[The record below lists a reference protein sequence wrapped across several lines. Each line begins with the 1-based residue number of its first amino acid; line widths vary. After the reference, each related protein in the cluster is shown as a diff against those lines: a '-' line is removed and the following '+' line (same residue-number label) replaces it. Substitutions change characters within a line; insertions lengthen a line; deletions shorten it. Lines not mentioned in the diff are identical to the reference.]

1 MGFRLDNKGGTIL
14 FDGFELL
21 RNPGADEQL
30 SKEECHTAATLHGS
44 AINVVSSSD
53 RPKGCHYS
61 PEDISSPAFFYNA
74 YAGKAF
80 SSTAY
85 GGDYLAVCKGG
96 TAFPSPPSPPLPLED
111 TISKLAVAGEAAGYD
126 GIPVA
131 ALLIAAML
139 IAIPLVGTMYVAA
152 RHGVGKV
159 PLWFKLHL
167 SHSNPNVACFYL
179 PTEERCAM
187 RQKLCGRKGG
197 SLAPTQAVADVEFG
211 ARHRPRPLLPTPKG
225 SAPPASALASSRE
238 AELEAQVAELTQKN
252 EQLVKEKTKK
262 RGELVTTPAAIV
274 TAQAWL
280 KKAENAAVSC

>member
-1 MGFRLDNKGGTIL
+1 
-14 FDGFELL
+14 
-21 RNPGADEQL
+21 
-30 SKEECHTAATLHGS
+30 
-44 AINVVSSSD
+44 
-53 RPKGCHYS
+53 
-61 PEDISSPAFFYNA
+61 
-74 YAGKAF
+74 
-80 SSTAY
+80 
-85 GGDYLAVCKGG
+85 
-96 TAFPSPPSPPLPLED
+96 
-111 TISKLAVAGEAAGYD
+111 VAGEASGYE
-126 GIPVA
+126 GGAA

-187 RQKLCGRKGG
+187 RQKLCCRKGG
-197 SLAPTQAVADVEFG
+197 SLAPTQAVADVELG

-225 SAPPASALASSRE
+225 SAPPASALAPSRE

-252 EQLVKEKTKK
+252 EQLELAAQLVKEKTKK

>member
-1 MGFRLDNKGGTIL
+1 MSNTL
-14 FDGFELL
+14 EL
-21 RNPGADEQL
+21 R
-30 SKEECHTAATLHGS
+30 
-44 AINVVSSSD
+44 
-53 RPKGCHYS
+53 
-61 PEDISSPAFFYNA
+61 
-74 YAGKAF
+74 
-80 SSTAY
+80 
-85 GGDYLAVCKGG
+85 
-96 TAFPSPPSPPLPLED
+96 
-111 TISKLAVAGEAAGYD
+111 VAGEASGYE
-126 GIPVA
+126 GGVA